1 VITNPRPLTA
11 AEVLLLCVGA
21 VVVVALVLRA
31 RRPNISLATL
41 VAASLCAS
49 VIVSAPFTAW
59 SLVKDIRVSRDYST
73 FQADRI
79 GPEGNGL
86 DTTVVDRVAE
96 RIPTSGT
103 YAFVI
108 APKGAET
115 IGTVFRIWAEAVL
128 LPRHEVAKPSKG
140 QWVVSFGASPAMLGV
155 SARAVRI
162 IRSGRSPR
170 LDAWVGIAS

>member
-1 VITNPRPLTA
+1 MITNPRPLTA

-21 VVVVALVLRA
+21 AVVAVLYLRA
-31 RRPNISLATL
+31 RRPNVSLSTL
-41 VAASLCAS
+41 IAVSLCAS
-49 VIVSAPFTAW
+49 VVVSAPFTAW
-59 SLVKDIRVSRDYST
+59 SLVKDIRVSRNYST
-73 FQADRI
+73 FQADRV

-96 RIPTSGT
+96 RIPTSAT

-140 QWVVSFGASPAMLGV
+140 EWVISFGASPARLGV
-155 SARAVRI
+155 SVRAVHI
-162 IRSGRSPR
+162 IRSSRSSR
-170 LDAWVGIAS
+170 LDAWVGIAT